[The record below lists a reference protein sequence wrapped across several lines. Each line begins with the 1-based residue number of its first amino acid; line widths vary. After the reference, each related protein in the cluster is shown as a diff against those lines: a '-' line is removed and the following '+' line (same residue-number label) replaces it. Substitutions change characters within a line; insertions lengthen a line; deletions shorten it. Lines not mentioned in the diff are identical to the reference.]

1 MISKLVSSA
10 VGWFVFMGF
19 GFSLEDKG
27 RVEGRLLLDMVA
39 RVRWFLFAPP
49 REIERWLGEG

>member
-1 MISKLVSSA
+1 M
-10 VGWFVFMGF
+10 GWFVFMGF